1 MPNPTQTMS
10 ETTASGLQENVPSPL
25 ERARRHSL
33 QSASEHLASI
43 DHDWAALVSL
53 VGECTHL
60 PKPAREPYEAL
71 IRAIAY
77 QQLHAKAGDA
87 ILTKFMA
94 LYGDAGFPSP
104 KLILETEFDSLR
116 SCGFSGRKIET
127 IRSIAEGSESGL
139 VPSRV
144 LADGMSDEELIS
156 RLVAVKGIG
165 RWTVEML
172 LIYTLER
179 MDVLPVDDFGVR
191 DGYRRLKFLPKA
203 LSPKQMGIEGLAW
216 SPFRTIAAWYLW
228 RVPRGES
235 TKG

>member
-1 MPNPTQTMS
+1 MPTPTQTLP
-10 ETTASGLQENVPSPL
+10 ETTAAGLQENVPSRP
-25 ERARRHSL
+25 ERVWRRSL
-33 QSASEHLASI
+33 QSASAHLASI
-43 DHDWAALVSL
+43 DHDWAALIEL
-53 VGECTHL
+53 VGDCTHL

-94 LYGDAGFPSP
+94 LYRNSGFPSP

-116 SCGFSGRKIET
+116 ACGFSGRKIET

-156 RLVAVKGIG
+156 RLVAVKGIFCK
-165 RWTVEML
+165 TAETPV
-172 LIYTLER
+172 IYTLER

-203 LSPKQMGIEGLAW
+203 LSSKQMGIEGLAW
-216 SPFRTIAAWYLW
+216 SPFRTVAAWYLW
-228 RVPRGES
+228 RVPRGEA